1 MLLIMALLSVRLS
14 LGMQFLLLKDLSFM
28 ARQEEV
34 DLSTDS
40 SLNFNEITPQVS
52 SFVPVSERFVV
63 NCLGIY

>member
-1 MLLIMALLSVRLS
+1 MLLTMALLSVRLS

-40 SLNFNEITPQVS
+40 SLNFNEITAQVS
-52 SFVPVSERFVV
+52 SFGPLSESFVLK
-63 NCLGIY
+63 CPGIY